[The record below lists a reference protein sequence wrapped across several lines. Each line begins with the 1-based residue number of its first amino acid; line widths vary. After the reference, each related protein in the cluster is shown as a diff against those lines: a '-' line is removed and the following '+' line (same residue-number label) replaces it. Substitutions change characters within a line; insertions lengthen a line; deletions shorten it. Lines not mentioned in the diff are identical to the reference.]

1 MIAHRL
7 MIPAAVLLSLL
18 LSGCFGPSSTP
29 QPTPSPIPTPTG
41 SLLASPT
48 MAQSPAATP
57 TTAPP
62 KTAGATTAA
71 TPSPT
76 PGDAFVAYTVRPGD
90 TLGAIARRFDTT
102 WQSVLYWN
110 RDSYPSLDPASSTY
124 DPHRIQVGWTL
135 QIEPGVTVAY
145 DPPLPTPKPTAKPT
159 VGPTPKPTIGPTP
172 TAATGVLVTNG
183 NRGINRVALTLDMGG
198 RVGDALGIMT
208 WLRDH
213 DVRATI
219 FMTGAMADST
229 ATDAGRQVLALIDA
243 RPDLFDLGNH
253 SYHHPHMTKLTV
265 TQMRAELTTTEAAIA
280 RYASS
285 SPRPFFRP
293 PFGEWNTTLVNAA
306 ASVGYPYTVM
316 WDVDTIDWKPVA
328 DGGPTA
334 QQIVDKV
341 VGRAQGGSI
350 VLMHLGGYETLDA
363 LPGIVSGLRAR
374 GFELVTLGQM
384 LGG

>member
-1 MIAHRL
+1 
-7 MIPAAVLLSLL
+7 
-18 LSGCFGPSSTP
+18 
-29 QPTPSPIPTPTG
+29 
-41 SLLASPT
+41 
-48 MAQSPAATP
+48 
-57 TTAPP
+57 
-62 KTAGATTAA
+62 
-71 TPSPT
+71 
-76 PGDAFVAYTVRPGD
+76 
-90 TLGAIARRFDTT
+90 
-102 WQSVLYWN
+102 
-110 RDSYPSLDPASSTY
+110 
-124 DPHRIQVGWTL
+124 
-135 QIEPGVTVAY
+135 
-145 DPPLPTPKPTAKPT
+145 
-159 VGPTPKPTIGPTP
+159 TP

-183 NRGINRVALTLDMGG
+183 NRGTNRVALTLDMGG
-198 RVGDALGIMT
+198 RVGDALAIMT

-229 ATDAGRQVLALIDA
+229 ATDAGRQVLARIDA